1 MKRSTT
7 AVIISALALALIGG
21 GTAVALTGNNPEP
34 QPTET
39 IVSEPTPTG
48 ASAQPDT
55 NESPAGGATEPL
67 TAETPVALD
76 GDAADAK
83 FLEIVR
89 GELLPDTQ
97 IGNATD
103 AQLIA
108 AGHDACQQATD
119 RVPWEDIRVVKD
131 EKPATSGY
139 YMDTSAI
146 LFGAQQI
153 YCPETIEDVG

>member
-7 AVIISALALALIGG
+7 AVIIGVLALGLVGG
-21 GTAVALTGNNPEP
+21 GTAVALTSNNPETVATDA
-34 QPTET
+34 PTAT
-39 IVSEPTPTG
+39 PEPTT
-48 ASAQPDT
+48 PDPET
-55 NESPAGGATEPL
+55 TPADDATEPL
-67 TAETPVALD
+67 TAETPAALD

-119 RVPWEDIRVVKD
+119 HVPWEDIRVIKD
-131 EKPATSGY
+131 EKPAASGY
-139 YMDTSAI
+139 YMDTSAV

-153 YCPETIEDVG
+153 YCPETIQDVG